1 MISSQKAFFNG
12 KNWRKKYWRTCV
24 DVCRAISKFSQ
35 EEKIISEGV
44 LKNIIDRLHFLQG
57 VGLGYVTL
65 ARRAHTLSGGE
76 SQRIRL
82 ATQIGTQLEGIIYV
96 LDEPSI
102 GLHPRDNDMLIKNLK
117 KLATL

>member
-1 MISSQKAFFNG
+1 MVKIGG
-12 KNWRKKYWRTCV
+12 KNIGELASMSVEQTLDFFEKLE
-24 DVCRAISKFSQ
+24 FSQ
-35 EEKIISEGV
+35 EAKIISEGV